1 MIKQKIRKAYITN
14 DLTLRFKLTYMLD
27 DLLID
32 LQQKKND
39 DDSWT
44 TIFSKKSKI
53 STETVLDEI
62 LLEFY
67 ETYLEKVKIDNYFT
81 YLLDEKITDG
91 DNDKDVVVTFNL
103 PDEENTTDGDEEN
116 PYH

>member
-1 MIKQKIRKAYITN
+1 MIKQKVRKAYITN

-32 LQQKKND
+32 LQQKKNEND
-39 DDSWT
+39 NWT

-53 STETVLDEI
+53 DAETVLDEI

-67 ETYLEKVKIDNYFT
+67 ETYLEKVKIEKYFT
-81 YLLDEKITDG
+81 YLLDEKVTEGDE
-91 DNDKDVVVTFNL
+91 DNDIVVEFTL
-103 PDEENTTDGDEEN
+103 PDEEDSDDENEN

>member
-1 MIKQKIRKAYITN
+1 MIKQKVRKAYITN

-39 DDSWT
+39 NDSWT

-53 STETVLDEI
+53 TTETVLDDI

-67 ETYLEKVKIDNYFT
+67 ETYLEKVKIEKYFT
-81 YLLDEKITDG
+81 YLVDEKVTDG
-91 DNDKDVVVTFNL
+91 DNDKDIVVEFNIE
-103 PDEENTTDGDEEN
+103 DDDIEDNNE
-116 PYH
+116 YS